1 MNDLLRIQQA
11 IRAAPWLSSSII
23 SAAVVG
29 STIPLRDL
37 LELSPTPT
45 KPATSEA
52 LTRLLT
58 LTTLARI
65 TKDELMA
72 YLHSKFQ
79 VSKLQDLPDKTV
91 RELVE
96 EYVQSGP
103 LVGPTDFRRE
113 IYIVLERVDEA

>member
-11 IRAAPWLSSSII
+11 IRAAPWLGSSII

>member
-23 SAAVVG
+23 SAAVEG

-113 IYIVLERVDEA
+113 IYTVLERDDEA